1 MPRSPRMTH
10 VRFHE
15 AHRQTRNCPT
25 GGQRRPPLQDVLRF
39 RRKYVQFCDCV
50 LRGRG
55 RTPPLRHVGQFYV
68 FTSIAANPQ
77 LPHGRTEV
85 SAPTERFS
93 FSPMVR
99 AILRLH
105 TAGESAAS
113 TPTEILRCRRL
124 LCGFGGAPCAGGA
137 SPSPT
142 LRRNVVTAQ
151 NVPPFSSSGASR
163 HLPLKGKALGC
174 GGLSVAFPLY
184 VWYCNSIHSPADHN
198 CFRGS
203 ELRRILC

>member
-1 MPRSPRMTH
+1 MSARRNVPANTNAPMRIRTMFVGVDAALSPYDARPFSRSP
-10 VRFHE
+10 
-15 AHRQTRNCPT
+15 
-25 GGQRRPPLQDVLRF
+25 
-39 RRKYVQFCDCV
+39 
-50 LRGRG
+50 
-55 RTPPLRHVGQFYV
+55 
-68 FTSIAANPQ
+68 SANPQ
-77 LPHGRTEV
+77 LPHGRTEA
-85 SAPTERFS
+85 SAPTGRFS

-113 TPTEILRCRRL
+113 TLTEILRCRRL
-124 LCGFGGAPCAGGA
+124 LRGFGGAPCAGGA

-198 CFRGS
+198 CFHGS